1 MIEMNNEENVN
12 GEQQGNTDAPEVKN
26 EQVNEN
32 VETNVAQNTETP
44 AEAEA
49 PVEQPVQPQIEQPAV
64 KLDPD
69 EKILNDMFE
78 SGKTEV
84 STNDLRVADFDMLRA
99 ADYSFTIGQFKLSRL
114 TRVEPYLLEKIEK

>member
-32 VETNVAQNTETP
+32 VETETP

-49 PVEQPVQPQIEQPAV
+49 PVEQPVHPQIEQPAV